1 MFCCQLGLLENSPIP
16 STGVASFSWWL
27 TRMANWRINPPISDT
42 PKQSNSYVTDGY
54 ISPWYPNHIPII
66 SQYVLLKPFIAT
78 SKKIEKLGT
87 WENMWATWS
96 KNHPGNTLV
105 CHHRRGIWYPAEVP
119 APAGMKVQVK
129 HRVQKHQ
136 ACKRR
141 HRWVENM
148 RKFTRKNWDFLEN
161 MGIIQPNSGAS
172 TKKKE
177 TQKSEIHKVYR
188 YLRFWYWH

>member
-1 MFCCQLGLLENSPIP
+1 
-16 STGVASFSWWL
+16 
-27 TRMANWRINPPISDT
+27 
-42 PKQSNSYVTDGY
+42 
-54 ISPWYPNHIPII
+54 
-66 SQYVLLKPFIAT
+66 
-78 SKKIEKLGT
+78 
-87 WENMWATWS
+87 MWATWS

-148 RKFTRKNWDFLEN
+148 RKFTRKDWDFLES
-161 MGIIQPNSGAS
+161 MGIIQPNSGRQPN
-172 TKKKE
+172 KKE
-177 TQKSEIHKVYR
+177 TQKSENHKVYR
-188 YLRFWYWH
+188 YYQILILALILATTMNIDDLCWISRLWGFPTSWSFQNKLSKNSMFQEKMNKLSLGWFKGKSTGNHGFYHQI